1 MSEYFRSLGLYAA
14 MFIMVGTLAGFIIYF
29 SNVNSQKQ
37 DTYKEFMYSGMNK
50 STLRLQGA
58 EALANG
64 DINAY
69 YLSPDGTYDQLN
81 TEIVKQ
87 ISIASKVDTKLTYEL
102 LYQTTTNEYFLHIES
117 TEVDSVIKFKLEDGR

>member
-1 MSEYFRSLGLYAA
+1 MSTYIRTIVIYSA
-14 MFIMVGTLAGFIIYF
+14 MFLMTFTLAGFVIYF
-29 SNVNSQKQ
+29 SNVSSQKQ

-58 EALANG
+58 EDLANG

-69 YLSPDGTYDQLN
+69 YLDSDGTYTQLN
-81 TEIVKQ
+81 NEIVKQ

-102 LYQTTTNEYFLHIES
+102 LYKTTTQEYFLHIES
-117 TEVDSVIKFKLEDGR
+117 TQVDSVIKFKLENGG